1 METVLQISWE
11 SILADLPIFA
21 VLSLW
26 NLFVILVFSKKVYY
40 FSLKKGWSVNSSMYF
55 SRKAIHF
62 LAGGLT
68 AMLLP
73 FIAHEPI
80 C

>member
-40 FSLKKGWSVNSSMYF
+40 SSLKKGWSV
-55 SRKAIHF
+55 
-62 LAGGLT
+62 
-68 AMLLP
+68 
-73 FIAHEPI
+73 
-80 C
+80 